1 MAYYAESQKKYSKE
15 KTMVFTVKY
24 YPKDIIDGKL
34 LSVAI
39 EKSGKSANEW
49 IKEAIK
55 EKLVNDGYTLEML
68 DIEW

>member
-1 MAYYAESQKKYSKE
+1 MYHAESQKKYNKE
-15 KTMVFTVKY
+15 KTMVFTIKY
-24 YPKDIIDGKL
+24 YPKDITDGKL

-49 IKEAIK
+49 IKEVVK

-68 DIEW
+68 DIE

>member
-1 MAYYAESQKKYSKE
+1 MYHAESQKKYAKE

-34 LSVAI
+34 LSIAI

-49 IKEAIK
+49 IKEVIK

-68 DIEW
+68 DIE